1 MKISALKLFYLTVP
15 YRFSPLIDLCMLDDC
30 EQEPRVLRIS
40 FFLMI
45 GTLPSAVSG
54 LFTLSCLP
62 R

>member
-1 MKISALKLFYLTVP
+1 MNISALKYFYLTVP
-15 YRFSPLIDLCMLDDC
+15 YQFSPLIDLCVLDDC

-40 FFLMI
+40 FLLMI